1 MKFNF
6 RKNIIIAI
14 CYLYVLMLVYA
25 ATSKI
30 LDFENFKIQLGQS
43 PLLSS
48 FADWIAIMVP
58 ASELS
63 IATLLVLPR
72 FRFIGLFASYLLMVL
87 FTAYIYII
95 LNYSAFVPCS
105 CGGILEKMT
114 WNQHLIFNIVF
125 IAFAIIAILFTTEY
139 PQLFKRKILKL

>member
-1 MKFNF
+1 MKFSL
-6 RKNIIIAI
+6 RKNIISII
-14 CYLYVLMLVYA
+14 CYLYVFMLVYA
-25 ATSKI
+25 ATSKL

-48 FADWIAIMVP
+48 FADWITILVP
-58 ASELS
+58 VTEYIIAS
-63 IATLLVLPR
+63 LLLIPK
-72 FRFIGLFASYLLMVL
+72 FRFIGLFTSYLLMVL

-114 WNQHLIFNIVF
+114 WNQHLVFNIIF
-125 IAFAIIAILFTTEY
+125 IFLAAFAILLTTEH
-139 PQLFKRKILKL
+139 PLLFKRKTVKL

>member
-1 MKFNF
+1 
-6 RKNIIIAI
+6 
-14 CYLYVLMLVYA
+14 MLVYA

-48 FADWIAIMVP
+48 YADWITIIVP
-58 ASELS
+58 LSEFF
-63 IATLLVLPR
+63 IAFLLLIPK
-72 FRFIGLFASYLLMVL
+72 FRFIGLFASYFLMVL

-95 LNYSAFVPCS
+95 LNYSAFIPCS

-114 WNQHLIFNIVF
+114 WNQHLVFNIIF
-125 IAFAIIAILFTTEY
+125 IVFAIVAILLTTEH
-139 PQLFKRKILKL
+139 PQLFKRKT